1 MWDALHACEVDRPM
15 GMKHLIA
22 IALLLASVTPAR
34 AQVDEHSAN
43 YWLPYCQ
50 AALDVRG
57 SYSPASV
64 IVQARCLRIIAG
76 LLYDNLSICV
86 PSDALSGQAIR
97 LVVAYIQA
105 RPERMQED
113 FMDLANEALLQ
124 EWPCSGR

>member
-1 MWDALHACEVDRPM
+1 
-15 GMKHLIA
+15 MKHLTA
-22 IALLLASVTPAR
+22 IALLLTSVMPAR

-43 YWLPYCQ
+43 YWLPFCQ
-50 AALDVRG
+50 AALDIRG

-64 IVQARCLRIIAG
+64 PVQARCLRIIAG
-76 LLYDNLSICV
+76 LLYANLNICV
-86 PSDALSGQAIR
+86 PRDALSGQAIR

-124 EWPCSGR
+124 AWPCSGR